1 MVNPLQPEAQHSL
14 QVLVFVQFRDL
25 YTAALPDYVQQKS
38 LKIDAFR
45 FVWKQNAMKEA
56 LKAISIGKSVLKQVQ
71 EETKTSN

>member
-1 MVNPLQPEAQHSL
+1 MAVPKKKMSKSK
-14 QVLVFVQFRDL
+14 RD
-25 YTAALPDYVQQKS
+25 KR
-38 LKIDAFR
+38 R